1 MRYCFSNI
9 DLGYVPIVIDTPWF
23 WLIARTWRN
32 KGAAPHFHFI
42 LIRLGHDG
50 VGSSG
55 IDVAH
60 GAGSTKRR
68 LWLDVCWVT
77 SPYCDSVERTAP
89 TYRMSNA
96 LVVYLVMHV
105 GRGKKRKGRG
115 AGGGTG
121 RFLECFK
128 TGCRESL
135 NSFWMGS
142 LTMKRWTILR
152 NRTEAATT
160 RPGSGGWLRQAVTE
174 CLDKAASAKRVYITM
189 NQSRANDTKSVTTP
203 FFFNPQA
210 SSLKI

>member
-1 MRYCFSNI
+1 MRYCLSNI
-9 DLGYVPIVIDTPWF
+9 DLGHVPIVIGSPWS

-32 KGAAPHFHFI
+32 KGAAPNFHFI

-55 IDVAH
+55 IDVAY

-68 LWLDVCWVT
+68 RWLDVCWMT
-77 SPYCDSVERTAP
+77 SLYCDSVERAAP
-89 TYRMSNA
+89 TYRVSDA
-96 LVVYLVMHV
+96 LVVYLVMHI
-105 GRGKKRKGRG
+105 GRGEQRKGRG

-128 TGCRESL
+128 TGCRQSL

-152 NRTEAATT
+152 NRTEAAIT
-160 RPGSGGWLRQAVTE
+160 RLGSGRV
-174 CLDKAASAKRVYITM
+174 AASSCHGVPR
-189 NQSRANDTKSVTTP
+189 QSCFSEKSVHNDESVASKRYQIGDHTV
-203 FFFNPQA
+203 FFQPI
-210 SSLKI
+210 SVVT